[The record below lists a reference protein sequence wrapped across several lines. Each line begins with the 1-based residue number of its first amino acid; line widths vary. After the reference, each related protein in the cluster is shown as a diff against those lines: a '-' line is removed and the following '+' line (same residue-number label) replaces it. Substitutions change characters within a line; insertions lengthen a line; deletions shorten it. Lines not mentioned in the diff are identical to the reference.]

1 MDHVEEV
8 RLGFLGLGWPGE
20 QHAKAARSLPGA
32 AVYAACD
39 LGAERRAKF
48 TAQFSPIK
56 SFEHYDD
63 MLADPAVQVIVVSL
77 PNFLHASATMAA
89 LQAGKHVLCE
99 KPPTMN
105 VAEVEAIRDE
115 ARVRGLTYAFS
126 RQSRFNNKMLA
137 AKKLVADGTLGNVYF
152 ARAERV
158 RSAGIPVGVGGW
170 FLEKAKAGGGAMI
183 DIGVHA
189 LDAAWYLAGCPK
201 PVSVSGRVS
210 ANFGHTIPAGVKYD
224 VEDTGFAFVRFEN
237 GLVLHLEVS
246 WAGNQTDAVPKSPWA
261 GHELENTTLYGDRA
275 TLMLDPLTL
284 YTMEGKERRA
294 ASVPTGPETN
304 GFDHQLADFLDA
316 VRTGRPPVNNVDQ
329 AVDLMKMLMAIYES
343 SDTRAEVRLDAPY

>member
-1 MDHVEEV
+1 MDHVEKIG
-8 RLGFLGLGWPGE
+8 LGFLGLGWPGE
-20 QHAKAARSLPGA
+20 QHAKAALSLPGA

-48 TAQFSPIK
+48 GAQFSPTK

-63 MLADPAVQVIVVSL
+63 MLADPAVQVVVVSL

-115 ARVRGLTYAFS
+115 AQVRGLTYAFS

-137 AKKLVADGTLGNVYF
+137 AKKLVEDGTLGNVYF

-201 PVSVSGRVS
+201 PVAVSGRVS
-210 ANFGHTIPAGVKYD
+210 ANFGHTIPVGVKYD
-224 VEDTGFAFVRFEN
+224 VEDAGFAFVRFEN

-284 YTMEGKERRA
+284 YTMEGKERRSA
-294 ASVPTGPETN
+294 PVPTGPETN
-304 GFDHQLADFLDA
+304 GFNHQLADFLDA
-316 VRTGRPPVNNVDQ
+316 IRTGRPPVNNVDQ

-343 SDTRAEVRLDAPY
+343 SDFGTEVRLDALY